1 MKILLMAGHGAGDP
15 GALGNGYKEADL
27 VREIV
32 PILRDK
38 LTPYADVTVFDM
50 SKNPYKFLK
59 SNSFNFKEY
68 DYVLEVHFNAFK
80 KEAVSNGKT
89 KGVEIL
95 VHPTEKGVGVETAIL
110 NNLMKLG
117 FTNRGIKRPT
127 DLQNMNICKGKQS
140 VSYALIETCFIDD
153 IDDMALYNA
162 KKEAVIDGI
171 AQGIVTGFGLVKTA
185 QNENKELETVSE
197 IVSYLSEV
205 GIITD
210 VDLWLRKLEE
220 DKNSY
225 WLARKTANY
234 IKNH

>member
-1 MKILLMAGHGAGDP
+1 MKILLISGHGDGDP
-15 GALGNGYKEADL
+15 GAMGNGYKEADL

-50 SKNPYKFLK
+50 SKNPYKYLK

-80 KEAVSNGKT
+80 KEATGNGKT

-95 VHPTEKGVGVETAIL
+95 VHPTEKGVGVENAIL
-110 NNLMKLG
+110 SNIVALG

-127 DLQNMNICKGKQS
+127 DLQNMNICKGKQG
-140 VSYALIETCFIDD
+140 VSYALIEVCFIDD
-153 IDDMALYNA
+153 VDDMALYNA
-162 KKEAVIDGI
+162 KKDAVIDGI
-171 AQGIVTGFGLVKTA
+171 AQGIVTGFDLAK
-185 QNENKELETVSE
+185 NEQSANTELETVE
-197 IVSYLSEV
+197 DIVDYLGQV

-210 VDLWLRKLEE
+210 PELWLKKLNE

-225 WLARKTANY
+225 WLARKCANH
-234 IKNH
+234 IKHY